1 MVSPFP
7 AQWTPDHA
15 AAVEP
20 RAGSPAHIPKLG
32 AAELDHGE
40 VGARAA
46 GIGGLK
52 VRSARRVFLYSG
64 HGLRLPAF
72 LKETLDVSP
81 QPNRAARGQPPSLG
95 QTSFL
100 HPTPKRRDRDT
111 KKLRRIMGTHR
122 ACTIGSNESVRHK
135 KTSK

>member
-32 AAELDHGE
+32 AAELDHGK

-46 GIGGLK
+46 GIGGLE
-52 VRSARRVFLYSG
+52 VQSARRVFLYSG
-64 HGLRLPAF
+64 HELRLPAF
-72 LKETLDVSP
+72 FKKTLDVSP
-81 QPNRAARGQPPSLG
+81 QPNRAARGQPLTLG
-95 QTSFL
+95 ETAL
-100 HPTPKRRDRDT
+100 
-111 KKLRRIMGTHR
+111 
-122 ACTIGSNESVRHK
+122 
-135 KTSK
+135 

>member
-32 AAELDHGE
+32 AAELDHGK

-46 GIGGLK
+46 GIGGLEI
-52 VRSARRVFLYSG
+52 RSARRVFL
-64 HGLRLPAF
+64 
-72 LKETLDVSP
+72 
-81 QPNRAARGQPPSLG
+81 
-95 QTSFL
+95 
-100 HPTPKRRDRDT
+100 
-111 KKLRRIMGTHR
+111 
-122 ACTIGSNESVRHK
+122 
-135 KTSK
+135 